1 MKCASCQQPLFSAVA
16 FCPYCR
22 APQAHGSAVPVEPPV
37 ELAPPAAPP
46 APRGKGETTR
56 IPKRPETTP
65 PPKPQKPPEPVKPA
79 EAKPEPAPAAKAAP
93 VPPAAQ
99 ADSKAPP
106 AASGKNK
113 PSRLWR
119 NLAIGILLVLG
130 LFAYM
135 GQRDKA
141 RGLACQSAISA
152 GQQALE
158 HGDLDGARQQN
169 DIAQA
174 NCAAPAK
181 EQLAKF
187 QKTLQAADTV
197 ETCRSNQ
204 RLLNTQLNEH
214 KLESAGKTLARLV
227 PKCAAEANSGKLR
240 RRLNQAQTSAS
251 NAVQATRRALAS
263 QNLAA
268 AQQGMASLLAANSEA
283 AEREEL
289 ENEIVRL
296 KTLTDARNEA
306 PGPAPAT
313 VAAPAATAPAP
324 APATSTTPATA
335 PLAAPPAA
343 AAAQAPR
350 PAPAADDS
358 REQKNGAVA
367 NAKAEMA
374 QTFINDAETALAQRR
389 FDSARTYLESARRMD
404 PANPRIEALSRQ
416 IRERERQLLQQ
427 DTTIR

>member
-22 APQAHGSAVPVEPPV
+22 APQAHGSADPVVPPAEVAPPV
-37 ELAPPAAPP
+37 
-46 APRGKGETTR
+46 PRGKGETTR
-56 IPKRPETTP
+56 IPKRAETTP
-65 PPKPQKPPEPVKPA
+65 PRQPQKPPEPAKPA
-79 EAKPEPAPAAKAAP
+79 ETKPEPVPAAKAAHAQ
-93 VPPAAQ
+93 PAAQ
-99 ADSKAPP
+99 PDSKASV
-106 AASGKNK
+106 AAGGQRK

-119 NLAIGILLVLG
+119 NLAIGIVLVLG

-174 NCAAPAK
+174 NCDAPAK

-204 RLLNTQLNEH
+204 RLLTTQLNEH
-214 KLESAGKTLARLV
+214 KLESASKTLARLV

-268 AQQGMASLLAANSEA
+268 AQQGMASLLAANTEA

-296 KTLTDARNEA
+296 KTVTDARNEA
-306 PGPAPAT
+306 SVP
-313 VAAPAATAPAP
+313 APAATTPAP
-324 APATSTTPATA
+324 APVTSTAPANV

-343 AAAQAPR
+343 AAPR

-358 REQKNGAVA
+358 REQKSGAVA
-367 NAKAEMA
+367 SAKAEMA
-374 QTFINDAETALAQRR
+374 QTFITDAENALAQRR